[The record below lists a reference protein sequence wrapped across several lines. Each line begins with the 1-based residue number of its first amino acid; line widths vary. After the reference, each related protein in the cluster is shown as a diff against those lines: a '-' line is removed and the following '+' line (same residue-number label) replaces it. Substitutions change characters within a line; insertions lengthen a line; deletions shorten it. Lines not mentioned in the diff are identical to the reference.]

1 MVLGI
6 TLMNTKG
13 EFEVR
18 DYPFNGFKNLFYD
31 SNSKKDLT
39 DSGLILGGMIKTLP
53 FYTKEKLDFELTDG
67 IGNVR
72 KLFNAIDGK
81 ILTPV
86 KVQSPSDGSPGQL
99 EAGMSGDDFAKMFGK
114 ENLTS
119 LIGSEE
125 LKLFKPDK
133 LTKTNSKPMFYAGD
147 KKVREGGQ
155 YGGVDKFPVFL
166 TTPGY
171 FAQYDTAETLD
182 IFEVDGGKIEDFTQR
197 SGFLT
202 DFTLAEGGLRK
213 RRKRKTKRKKNS
225 KKKMNKSKKSK
236 KSKKNIKKRR

>member
-6 TLMNTKG
+6 TLMNTNGQFEVKEYNKT
-13 EFEVR
+13 EFES
-18 DYPFNGFKNLFYD
+18 LFYD
-31 SNSKKDLT
+31 SVNKKDLT
-39 DSGLILGGMIKTLP
+39 DSGLILGGMIQTLP
-53 FYTKEKLDFELTDG
+53 FYTKEKLNFELVEG
-67 IGNVR
+67 SGNVD

-171 FAQYDTAETLD
+171 FAQYDSAETLD
-182 IFEVDGGKIEDFTQR
+182 IFQVNGGKIEDFTQR

-202 DFTLAEGGLRK
+202 DFRLAEGGLRK
-213 RRKRKTKRKKNS
+213 RKKRKIKRKTL
-225 KKKMNKSKKSK
+225 KKKFK
-236 KSKKNIKKRR
+236 KSKKNKNKRKSRKY

>member
-6 TLMNTKG
+6 TLMNTNEQFEVKEYNKT
-13 EFEVR
+13 EFES
-18 DYPFNGFKNLFYD
+18 LFYD
-31 SNSKKDLT
+31 SVSEKDLT

-53 FYTKEKLDFELTDG
+53 FYTKEKLNFELVDG
-67 IGNVR
+67 SGNVN
-72 KLFNAIDGK
+72 KLFEAIDGK
-81 ILTPV
+81 ILKSV

-114 ENLTS
+114 ENLES

-147 KKVREGGQ
+147 KKVSEGGQ
-155 YGGVDKFPVFL
+155 YGGVDKYPVFL

-213 RRKRKTKRKKNS
+213 RKKRKTKRKKNS

-236 KSKKNIKKRR
+236 KSKKNIKKR

>member
-6 TLMNTKG
+6 TLMNTNKQFEVKEYNKT
-13 EFEVR
+13 EFES
-18 DYPFNGFKNLFYD
+18 LFYD
-31 SNSKKDLT
+31 SVNKKDLT

-53 FYTKEKLDFELTDG
+53 FYTKEKLDFELVDG
-67 IGNVR
+67 SGNVG

-133 LTKTNSKPMFYAGD
+133 LKKTNFKPMFYAGD

-155 YGGVDKFPVFL
+155 YGRVDKFPVFL

-182 IFEVDGGKIEDFTQR
+182 IFEVNGGKIEDFTQR

-213 RRKRKTKRKKNS
+213 RRKRKTL
-225 KKKMNKSKKSK
+225 KKKFK
-236 KSKKNIKKRR
+236 KSKKNKNKRKSRKY